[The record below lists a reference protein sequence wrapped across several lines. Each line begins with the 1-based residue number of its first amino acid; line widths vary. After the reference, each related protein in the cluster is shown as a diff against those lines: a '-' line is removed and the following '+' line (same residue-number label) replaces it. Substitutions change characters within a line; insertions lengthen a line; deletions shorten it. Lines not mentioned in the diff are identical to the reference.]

1 MEEVEEAAPG
11 QAPWKVNHLS
21 MQTDFSVHL
30 HWYQVE
36 EVETVVGAEVEGE
49 EYDLQLVL

>member
-1 MEEVEEAAPG
+1 MEEAAPG

-21 MQTDFSVHL
+21 MQMQTDFSLHL

-36 EVETVVGAEVEGE
+36 EVETVVGAGVEGE
-49 EYDLQLVL
+49 ECDLQLVL